1 MKAPIRF
8 YFDFASPYA
17 YFALRPFEA
26 LAKEYGRDIEYRPI
40 LLWAALKAHGIAPPL
55 DSAVKR
61 AYFAADMLRS
71 AAFYGVPYKHPTNL
85 PMSSHLAA
93 RLFYALVERRPEDA
107 PMLTRRFF
115 DAFFARGDDISKPE
129 VVRGLAVAQGLD
141 EITAHDALQGTVGRE
156 RLSAAVDVA
165 IADNVCGSPYFLLD
179 GEGFFGSDRLPQL
192 AWRLR
197 QIGKSEALQGAQ

>member
-17 YFALRPFEA
+17 YFALRPLEM
-26 LAKEYGRDIEYRPI
+26 LAEKYDRDIEYRPI
-40 LLWAALKAHGIAPPL
+40 LLWAVLKAHGIAPPL

-61 AYFAADMLRS
+61 AYFVADMLRS
-71 AAFYGVPYKHPTNL
+71 AAFHGVPYKHPAKL

-93 RLFYALVERRPEDA
+93 RLYYALVDRRPEGA
-107 PMLTRRFF
+107 PMLTRRIL
-115 DAFFARGDDISKPE
+115 DAFFAQGDDISEPE
-129 VVRGLAVAQGLD
+129 VVRRLAVAQGLD
-141 EITAHDALQGTVGRE
+141 EVAAQDALQGTVGRE
-156 RLSAAVDVA
+156 RLSAAVDFA

-197 QIGKSEALQGAQ
+197 QIE